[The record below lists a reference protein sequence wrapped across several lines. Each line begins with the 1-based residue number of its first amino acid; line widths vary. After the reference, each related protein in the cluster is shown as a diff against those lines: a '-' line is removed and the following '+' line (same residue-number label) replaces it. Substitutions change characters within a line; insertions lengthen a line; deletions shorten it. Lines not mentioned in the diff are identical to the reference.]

1 MLLYPAID
9 VRGGRCVRLRQGNY
23 DHETEYDDDPA
34 AVARRFE
41 AAGAR
46 WIHVVDLDAA
56 RTGELTNQATV
67 AAICDAV
74 NCEVQ
79 VGGGIRTAEVA
90 GTVLDAGATRVV
102 VGTAAVEKPALVEE
116 LGLLYPGRVA
126 VGLDARGR
134 HVAVRGWTEE
144 TAADIVELASRFDE
158 TGIGALV
165 VTSIERDGTLEGPDV
180 ELLGA
185 VLGATEIPVIA
196 SGGVGRLA
204 DLEAL
209 ARVRAGGR
217 ELAGVIVG
225 KALYD
230 GRFGV
235 EDALAALS

>member
-1 MLLYPAID
+1 VLLYPAID

-23 DHETEYDDDPA
+23 DDETAYDDDPV

-41 AAGAR
+41 AAGAQ

-56 RTGELTNQATV
+56 RTGELTNLPTV
-67 AAICDAV
+67 TAICDAV
-74 NCEVQ
+74 TCEVQ
-79 VGGGIRTAEVA
+79 VGGGIRTAEIA

-102 VGTAAVEKPALVEE
+102 VGTAAVERPALVEE

-134 HVAVRGWTEE
+134 RVAVRGWTEE
-144 TAADIVELASRFDE
+144 TTADVVELAQRFDE

-165 VTSIERDGTLEGPDV
+165 VTSIERDGMLTGPDLD
-180 ELLGA
+180 LLGA
-185 VLGATEIPVIA
+185 VLGASEVPVVA
-196 SGGVGRLA
+196 SGGVGQLT

-209 ARVRAGGR
+209 AALRAGSRG
-217 ELAGVIVG
+217 LAGVIVG

-230 GRFGV
+230 GVFGV
-235 EDALAALS
+235 DAALAALR